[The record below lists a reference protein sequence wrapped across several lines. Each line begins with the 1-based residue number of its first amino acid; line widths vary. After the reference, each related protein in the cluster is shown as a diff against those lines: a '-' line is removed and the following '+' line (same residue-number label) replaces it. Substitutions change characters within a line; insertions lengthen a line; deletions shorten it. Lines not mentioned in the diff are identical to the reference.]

1 MDKLFFRQLLLL
13 VNNKDQMEIL
23 NSYCEAR
30 INILRGFLET
40 TKEYEKI
47 REIQGAIAELKRF
60 STLRDE
66 AIKGAE
72 T

>member
-1 MDKLFFRQLLLL
+1 
-13 VNNKDQMEIL
+13 MEIL
-23 NSYCEAR
+23 NSYCNAR
-30 INILRGFLET
+30 IDILRGFLET

-47 REIQGAIAELKRF
+47 RELQGAIAELKRF